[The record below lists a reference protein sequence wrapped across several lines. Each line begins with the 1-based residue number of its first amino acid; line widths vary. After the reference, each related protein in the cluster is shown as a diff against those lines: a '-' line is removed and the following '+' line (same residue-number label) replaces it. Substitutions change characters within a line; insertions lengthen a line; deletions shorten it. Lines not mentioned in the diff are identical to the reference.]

1 MWSFKVKVSNL
12 KLQGRNNER
21 KGEER
26 VDDTAWK
33 VSVFGVI
40 LVILLSISP
49 YSVRMRENADQDNSE
64 YGHFLRSVTPSFPK
78 NFKKY
83 YFLIQKP
90 DENGLFATVLK
101 VILLKLH
108 FNANVSWNFLNILLR

>member
-12 KLQGRNNER
+12 KLQGRTNER

-33 VSVFGVI
+33 VSVFGVT

-49 YSVRMRENADQDNSE
+49 YSVRMRESADQDNSE
-64 YGHFLRSVTPSFPK
+64 YGHVLRSVTVSFPK
-78 NFKKY
+78 TFKKY
-83 YFLIQKP
+83 YFLIQKS

-101 VILLKLH
+101 VMLLKLH
-108 FNANVSWNFLNILLR
+108 FNANVSWNFLNIL

>member
-12 KLQGRNNER
+12 KLQGRTNEH

-33 VSVFGVI
+33 VSGVT

-64 YGHFLRSVTPSFPK
+64 YGHVLRSVTPSFPK
-78 NFKKY
+78 TFKKC
-83 YFLIQKP
+83 YFLIQKF
-90 DENGLFATVLK
+90 DENVLFATVLK
-101 VILLKLH
+101 VMLLKLH
-108 FNANVSWNFLNILLR
+108 FNANVSWNFLNIL